1 MSGLLTPQF
10 FDALVIGVVI
20 AGLILA
26 GVRLMN
32 DFKRGPRWPEQP
44 AADPMTA
51 SVNPSEPQENKQ

>member
-26 GVRLMN
+26 AVRLMN
-32 DFKRGPRWPEQP
+32 DFKRGPRWPEQ
-44 AADPMTA
+44 AVNRADAP
-51 SVNPSEPQENKQ
+51 VPSPDLEETTR